1 MEATLKPRRRD
12 LEEKKGKEIMNA
24 KQLEKDKYTNEE
36 KIDSKEFSEELNK
49 LPRKEQ
55 EKILYMIK
63 GAALVTEAGKQTQSA
78 I

>member
-1 MEATLKPRRRD
+1 MEATLKPIRD
-12 LEEKKGKEIMNA
+12 L
-24 KQLEKDKYTNEE
+24 EE

>member
-1 MEATLKPRRRD
+1 MTIAARKEKAEKKKGAEIMKTKD
-12 LEEKKGKEIMNA
+12 LENT
-24 KQLEKDKYTNEE
+24 KYTEEE
-36 KIDSKEFSEELNK
+36 KIDSEEFSEELNK

-63 GAALVTEAGKQTQSA
+63 GAALVTEVSKQVQST

>member
-1 MEATLKPRRRD
+1 MTIAARKEKAEKKKGAEIMKTKD
-12 LEEKKGKEIMNA
+12 LENT
-24 KQLEKDKYTNEE
+24 KYTKEE
-36 KIDSKEFSEELNK
+36 KIDSEEFSEELNK

-63 GAALVTEAGKQTQSA
+63 GAALVTEVGKQAQGA

>member
-1 MEATLKPRRRD
+1 MEATLKPRRD

-24 KQLEKDKYTNEE
+24 KELEKNKYTNEE

>member
-1 MEATLKPRRRD
+1 MEATLKPRRD
-12 LEEKKGKEIMNA
+12 L
-24 KQLEKDKYTNEE
+24 EE

-63 GAALVTEAGKQTQSA
+63 GAALVTEAGKQIQSA

>member
-1 MEATLKPRRRD
+1 MTIAATK
-12 LEEKKGKEIMNA
+12 EITEKKKGAEIM
-24 KQLEKDKYTNEE
+24 KSKELENTKYTEEE
-36 KIDSKEFSEELNK
+36 KIDSEEFSEELNK

-63 GAALVTEAGKQTQSA
+63 GAALVTEADKQAQSA